1 MEDSRLRFSRLGCLA
16 ALIVFLGFTVSAAQN
31 GGGENTGE
39 TAARCNADLS
49 TFIPLPYSDTSNM
62 VCKPVWNTYVV
73 QVSFVGHSVD
83 FFLILV

>member
-1 MEDSRLRFSRLGCLA
+1 MEDSRLRVSHLGLA
-16 ALIVFLGFTVSAAQN
+16 ILIVFSGFTVSAAQN
-31 GGGENTGE
+31 GGDDSTGE

-73 QVSFVGHSVD
+73 QVSFVPILL
-83 FFLILV
+83 FFLILD